1 MTRKGLALL
10 LLCTAAG
17 AGAAP
22 QLPVPPVPP
31 QHPPDQTAPIPNQD
45 ARAPRDPGTAGT
57 QVQIT
62 DFRSPR
68 LNQSSLG
75 YAPGSHF
82 QSSNERRDIDTPGL
96 TVRVPLQ

>member
-1 MTRKGLALL
+1 
-10 LLCTAAG
+10 
-17 AGAAP
+17 
-22 QLPVPPVPP
+22 
-31 QHPPDQTAPIPNQD
+31 
-45 ARAPRDPGTAGT
+45 
-57 QVQIT
+57 VQIT